1 MFKRALVL
9 AAATILAGLVIAGCS
24 SDDTEAPPAATAKI
38 RVVHASPDAGAVDVY
53 IDTST
58 SLWLPHFEY
67 GENSTYSSRNTGTV
81 TLIFYEAGADPLLVP
96 PYLTEDFEMVAGAS
110 LTVLATGLV
119 QSAADEDKFRLIIY
133 EDSFQNSPTA
143 RARVVHAGSDAPGVT
158 VTIGATGQVLASGLA
173 RWEESGRN
181 GNVYDPGMIQDIVV
195 QMPDA
200 QITSFRAPELEA
212 QKDYYF
218 FLIGLISGPGS
229 ATAPFDLLIV
239 GPGGALALETTELR
253 DLRMVHTSPDVGAV
267 DYYLAFGLGDRFQRI
282 LMKDNVIYGDAT
294 DYGQLG
300 IRQVNVEMYVVG
312 ADPEMDQPLFT
323 QPVYIHD
330 EAASTTAFAAGLA
343 ASQESEDTLR
353 IFSLADSFG
362 TPPRA
367 FLPARIV
374 HACANLDSLKVDFD
388 DDGSIEATMYR
399 FTGNN
404 EGWISLAADAELTM
418 VVREMTFGGA
428 IVDVF
433 TTATMAADKKFYLI
447 LTGLKDGMPEFSLLS
462 VTDEKSL
469 GFTPPD

>member
-9 AAATILAGLVIAGCS
+9 AMAAALAGFIIAGCS

-38 RVVHASPDAGAVDVY
+38 RIVHASPDAGAVDVY
-53 IDTST
+53 IDTSA
-58 SLWLPHFEY
+58 SAWLPDFQY
-67 GENSTYSSRNTGTV
+67 GESSTYSSRSTGTV
-81 TLIFYEAGADPLLVP
+81 TLMFREAGADPGTAP
-96 PYLTEDFEMVAGAS
+96 IFTSDPIDMVAGAS
-110 LTVLATGLV
+110 LTVLASGLV

-133 EDSFQNSPTA
+133 EDGFQNSPTA
-143 RARVVHAGSDAPGVT
+143 RARVVHAGSDALDVH
-158 VTIGATGQVLASGLA
+158 VTIGATGQVLTNGLA

-181 GNVYDPGMIQDIVV
+181 GNVYEPGMIQDIVV
-195 QMPDA
+195 QMPDD

-229 ATAPFDLLIV
+229 ATNAFDLLIV
-239 GPGGALALETTELR
+239 GPGGVLALETIELR
-253 DLRMVHTSPDVGAV
+253 DLRMVHTSPDIGAV

-282 LMKDNVIYGDAT
+282 LTKDYVIYGDAT

-300 IRQVNVEMYVVG
+300 IRQVNAEMYAVG
-312 ADPEMDQPLFT
+312 ADPEVDQPLFT

-343 ASQESEDTLR
+343 ASQESDDTLR

-367 FLPARIV
+367 FLPARLV
-374 HACANLDSLKVDFD
+374 HACANLDSLKVDFGD
-388 DDGSIEATMYR
+388 DDSFEATMYR
-399 FTGNN
+399 FTGNT
-404 EGWISLAADAELTM
+404 EGWISLAADTGLTM
-418 VVREMTFGGA
+418 VVREMGFGGA

-433 TTATMAADKKFYLI
+433 TTAAMAADKKFYLI
-447 LTGLKDGMPEFSLLS
+447 LTGLKDGTPEFSLLS